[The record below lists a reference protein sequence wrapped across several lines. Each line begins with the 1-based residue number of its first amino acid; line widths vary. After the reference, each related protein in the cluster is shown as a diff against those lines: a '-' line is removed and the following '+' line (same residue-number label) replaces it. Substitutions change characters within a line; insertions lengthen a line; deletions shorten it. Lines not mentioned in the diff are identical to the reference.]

1 MDDNDGI
8 NEPERNEA
16 APSASKGKTRDLI
29 AFWIFGLCNNYG
41 YVVMLTAAIDII
53 NSDTVSKSFRRICHY
68 FDFLCFSRHLVQLNF
83 YLIETAPI

>member
-8 NEPERNEA
+8 NEPEHDEA
-16 APSASKGKTRDLI
+16 VPSASKGKTRDLI

-53 NSDTVSKSFRRICHY
+53 NSDTVSK
-68 FDFLCFSRHLVQLNF
+68 
-83 YLIETAPI
+83 LIETFVMTLTFFVSVVI